1 MLHASPKYP
10 QSFPAVSKNALTEQP
25 VRRRYVLQQK
35 MLTQQDRDKRLLDF
49 RLLFMALEPPLHGIF
64 RKQFGR

>member
-1 MLHASPKYP
+1 M
-10 QSFPAVSKNALTEQP
+10 
-25 VRRRYVLQQK
+25 
-35 MLTQQDRDKRLLDF
+35 TQQGRDKRLLDF